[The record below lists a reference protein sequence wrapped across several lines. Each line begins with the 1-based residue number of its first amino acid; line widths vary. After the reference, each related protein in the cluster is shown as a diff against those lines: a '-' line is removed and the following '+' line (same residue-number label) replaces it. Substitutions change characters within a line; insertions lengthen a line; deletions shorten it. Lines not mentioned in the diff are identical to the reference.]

1 MSFHTANDTVSHSE
15 EYNTGYYLGT
25 VTNNQD
31 PLGLHRVQADVP
43 GLYDTTT
50 GEVPWIGPHKDS
62 PFGFGTGANGQYGTY
77 GSPAVGSKI
86 KIELQ
91 NGDEHNAMYSPVQV
105 KADVNADFSNP
116 NVWGFKD
123 PDGNIV
129 KYDMNAHTY
138 TFITKGG
145 AQIVIDANGKRITQ
159 VNGDVETSNGDWTV
173 NVTGNASI
181 TATGNA
187 SVQASSNISVQAGGT
202 ATYTAAAHQFHG
214 PINTDS
220 TLATGGDIT
229 DRTNSGNSKTVGNM
243 RETYDG
249 HEHDFTDSDGDTGTT
264 RQPNQQI

>member
-1 MSFHTANDTVSHSE
+1 MSFHTANDTIAGSE
-15 EYNTGYYLGT
+15 EYGTGYYVGT

-31 PLGLHRVQADVP
+31 PLGLHRVQANVP
-43 GLYDTTT
+43 GLYDTAT

-91 NGDEHNAMYSPVQV
+91 NGDEHNALYSPIQV
-105 KADVNADFSNP
+105 KADANADFSDP

-129 KYDMNAHTY
+129 KYDMTNHTY

-145 AQIVIDANGKRITQ
+145 AQIQIDANGKRITH

-181 TATGNA
+181 SATGNA
-187 SVQASSNISVQAGGT
+187 SITTQGNISFNAAGTAFYQASV
-202 ATYTAAAHQFHG
+202 HQIVG
-214 PINTDS
+214 PVVTNS

-229 DRTNSGNSKTVGNM
+229 DRTSSGNSKTVGNM
-243 RETYDG
+243 REVYDN
-249 HEHDFTDSDGDTGTT
+249 HDHQYTDDGNVRTTGK
-264 RQPNQQI
+264 PNQPI

>member
-1 MSFHTANDTVSHSE
+1 MAFHTANDTVSHSE
-15 EYNTGYYLGT
+15 EYGSGYYLGT

-43 GLYDTTT
+43 GLYDSAA

-91 NGDEHNAMYSPVQV
+91 NGDEHNALYSPVQV
-105 KADVNADFSNP
+105 KADVNADFSDP

-129 KYDMNAHTY
+129 KYDMTNHTY

-145 AQIVIDANGKRITQ
+145 AQINIDANGKRITQ
-159 VNGDVETSNGDWTV
+159 VNGDVTNSNGDWTV

-181 TATGNA
+181 TASGNA
-187 SVQASSNISVQAGGT
+187 AVHASSNITVQAGGT
-202 ATYTAAAHQFHG
+202 ATYTASAHNFHG
-214 PINTDS
+214 PIVADS
-220 TLATGGDIT
+220 TIAAGGDIT
-229 DRTNSGNSKTVGNM
+229 DLTSSGNSKTVGNM
-243 RETYDG
+243 RSTYDNHD
-249 HEHDFTDSDGDTGTT
+249 HEYTDDGNERTTGK
-264 RQPNQQI
+264 PNQPI